1 MIKNIL
7 IAILALSLVGC
18 ASKPTKSEKE
28 THVSD
33 ADAAKALSQL
43 LGGKQKNVDEKK
55 LAKYPLGSKD
65 NPIRV
70 GGPGGQRSYLSRL
83 VCENNEPVSSFNRQG
98 SAGAGPFGSILD
110 IYEVL
115 CDTNKGVV
123 THSVYLDMYHGD
135 YEETRPAAGFLA
147 LMPDCWSP
155 IRKAVAFREQK
166 NFNAAL
172 EQIELHNQCDK
183 SKARMSY
190 YYHLGWTYAEMGEF
204 TKAIDAYSEG
214 LKTDPNYPFA
224 YWRKGLAYEKLGKI
238 AEAQADYQKAYT
250 LGMENNPDKFKEF
263 LNENPDVAEKL
274 IPKNQ

>member
-1 MIKNIL
+1 
-7 IAILALSLVGC
+7 
-18 ASKPTKSEKE
+18 
-28 THVSD
+28 
-33 ADAAKALSQL
+33 
-43 LGGKQKNVDEKK
+43 
-55 LAKYPLGSKD
+55 
-65 NPIRV
+65 
-70 GGPGGQRSYLSRL
+70 
-83 VCENNEPVSSFNRQG
+83 
-98 SAGAGPFGSILD
+98 
-110 IYEVL
+110 
-115 CDTNKGVV
+115 
-123 THSVYLDMYHGD
+123 
-135 YEETRPAAGFLA
+135 
-147 LMPDCWSP
+147 MPDCWSP